1 LTGHIILER
10 RGLKDDDE
18 TMKAKGKRECRKEA
32 GARGATRWEG
42 GITPPRVACVSLD
55 IVRSQGN
62 SRKGEER
69 EANYLKE
76 IEAIEDKIAN
86 ERVTD
91 AADSC
96 DGRV

>member
-32 GARGATRWEG
+32 GARGTARWEG
-42 GITPPRVACVSLD
+42 GITSPRVACVSLD
-55 IVRSQGN
+55 IVGSQGN
-62 SRKGEER
+62 NTKGDER
-69 EANYLKE
+69 EANYLEE
-76 IEAIEDKIAN
+76 IEAIEDKMAN

-91 AADSC
+91 AAES
-96 DGRV
+96 